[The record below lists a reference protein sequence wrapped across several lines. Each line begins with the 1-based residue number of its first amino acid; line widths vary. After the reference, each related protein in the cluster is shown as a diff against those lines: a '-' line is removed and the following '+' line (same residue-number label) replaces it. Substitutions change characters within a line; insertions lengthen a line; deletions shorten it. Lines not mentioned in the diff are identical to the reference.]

1 MAVDRFVG
9 KGGKFVRG
17 RGRLVARD
25 GIDVDGEHYQ
35 ATRALV
41 IATGTTAVV
50 PPIPGLAG
58 SPYWTHRE
66 AIEAEELPRSIVVL
80 GGGAIGA
87 ELAQV
92 YARFG
97 VDVTIVEALPRLLR
111 LEEPEAGDL
120 LADVFYRE
128 GIDVVTGAGATQVD
142 YDGKFRVT
150 VDGGRDLVAERLL
163 VATGRRAD
171 LAALGAGVLG
181 VDVAAARSLPVDDH
195 LRVTD
200 GVWAVGDVTGCGSF
214 THVAMYPASIAAAD
228 ILGVPHRR
236 LLGAATRRVHGPRG
250 RLGRAECS
258 GGP

>member
-1 MAVDRFVG
+1 M
-9 KGGKFVRG
+9 
-17 RGRLVARD
+17 ARD
-25 GIDVDGEHYQ
+25 GVDVDGEHYQ

-50 PPIPGLAG
+50 LPIPGLAG

-97 VDVTIVEALPRLLR
+97 VDVTIVEALPRLLP

-120 LADVFYRE
+120 LADVFHGE

-142 YDGKFRVT
+142 YDGKFRVRSMAVGT
-150 VDGGRDLVAERLL
+150 WLL
-163 VATGRRAD
+163 SGCSWR
-171 LAALGAGVLG
+171 LAAVPISPRWA
-181 VDVAAARSLPVDDH
+181 PVFSAWMSP
-195 LRVTD
+195 R
-200 GVWAVGDVTGCGSF
+200 
-214 THVAMYPASIAAAD
+214 
-228 ILGVPHRR
+228 
-236 LLGAATRRVHGPRG
+236 RG
-250 RLGRAECS
+250 RCPSMTICA
-258 GGP
+258 